1 LRVLILGSN
10 GQIGRC
16 LQDQLKINNFEII
29 YTSRKE
35 IDISNFEE
43 TKKKITNINPH
54 IIINASAYTNVDKA
68 EEDIVNA
75 NIINNLAVANL
86 ANISSVFG
94 YWLIHISTDYV
105 FDGKSTTPYSEKDK
119 VDPQSV
125 YGISKL
131 KGELAIKASKCNY
144 LIFRISWVFSEYGNN
159 FLINMLKLGL
169 SNKKLNIV
177 SDQQGCPTYAQD
189 FAKMINIVLGK
200 IYNKKIHSDLF
211 HFCGDQQCS
220 WYDFASYIFEEAKI
234 LGFKTPDYLNS
245 ILTEVYPTKATRPL
259 YSVLECKK
267 IKKILGIDLPNWRN
281 GIKDALLNIKLK

>member
-1 LRVLILGSN
+1 MRVLVLGSN

-29 YTSRKE
+29 YTSRKD
-35 IDISNFEE
+35 IDISNFKE
-43 TKKKITNINPH
+43 TKKRITNINPS

-68 EEDIVNA
+68 EEDMVNA
-75 NIINNLAVANL
+75 NIVNNLAVANL

-105 FDGKSTTPYSEKDK
+105 FDGKSTTPYSEIDK

-125 YGISKL
+125 YGFSKL
-131 KGELAIKASKCNY
+131 KGELAIKSSKCNY

-159 FLINMLKLGL
+159 FLINMLKLGS

-189 FAKMINIVLGK
+189 FAKIINIVLEK

-245 ILTEVYPTKATRPL
+245 ISTKVYPTKATRPL

-267 IKKILGIDLPNWRN
+267 IKKTLGVDLSNWRS
-281 GIKDALLNIKLK
+281 GIKDVLLNIKLK

>member
-1 LRVLILGSN
+1 MRVLVLGSN

-16 LQDQLKINNFEII
+16 LQDQLKTNNFEII

-43 TKKKITNINPH
+43 TKKKITNINPS

-68 EEDIVNA
+68 EEDIVNS
-75 NIINNLAVANL
+75 NIVNNLAVANL
-86 ANISSVFG
+86 ANISFEFG

-125 YGISKL
+125 YGFSKL
-131 KGELAIKASKCNY
+131 KGELSIKSSKCNY

-159 FLINMLKLGL
+159 FLINMLKLGS

-189 FAKMINIVLGK
+189 FAKIINIVLVK

-220 WYDFASYIFEEAKI
+220 WYDLASYIFEEAKI
-234 LGFKTPDYLNS
+234 LGFKTPEYLNS
-245 ILTEVYPTKATRPL
+245 ISTEAYPTKAARPL

-267 IKKILGIDLPNWRN
+267 IKKILGIDLSNWRS
-281 GIKDALLNIKLK
+281 GIKDALLNIKFK